1 MMRPGVI
8 LYILW
13 CLLVVAGWLTGVHY
27 GYSPF
32 ADGARVAGAQSAYG
46 PQHK

>member
-1 MMRPGVI
+1 MMKPGT
-8 LYILW
+8 LFYALW
-13 CLLVVAGWLTGVHY
+13 CLLVLGGLLTAQHY

-32 ADGARVAGAQSAYG
+32 ADGARAPGAVRAYG